1 MITKKPSSPKGGFF
15 LEQDNGKVFA
25 RISAKFKYLLIKN
38 ERMDTLLTIE
48 ERNAVLVS
56 MANLVEE
63 EKESI
68 LKANRIDL
76 DSYSGDDLAM
86 EDRLKVDDSKIEGM
100 IHSLKHLASQEDP
113 VGVERFRFTHEN
125 GMQVYNKT
133 ASFGTVMII
142 YESRPDVT
150 VEAAGIA
157 FKSANKILLKGG
169 KESLN
174 SNLKIV
180 ELWHKA
186 LEENDVAPG
195 WVEYLQFDRKQT
207 QEFLKNPDQ
216 PVDLIVPR
224 GGERLIQ
231 FVKENSSAQVIVSGR
246 GNNFVYV
253 HDKADTSIALD
264 IILNGKTGKISACNA
279 IDKVLIDSRL
289 PNKEKF
295 LKELL
300 NKLADNNVEVIAD
313 RSLEDLDG
321 VKPLESEDEWYQEFL
336 DYKALI
342 GEVDSVAEA
351 IAKINKYS
359 GGHSASIISKDD
371 KAAKQFMETVDNAAV
386 YHNASTRFTDGGQLG
401 LGGELAIST
410 DKLHQ
415 RGPIGLQHL
424 VTNKWYIHGNG
435 QIR

>member
-1 MITKKPSSPKGGFF
+1 
-15 LEQDNGKVFA
+15 
-25 RISAKFKYLLIKN
+25 
-38 ERMDTLLTIE
+38 MDTLLTIE
-48 ERNAVLVS
+48 ERNAVLIS

-63 EKESI
+63 EKQSI
-68 LKANRIDL
+68 LNSNKVDL

-100 IHSLKHLASQEDP
+100 VHSLKHLASQDDP
-113 VGVERFRFTHEN
+113 VGVERFRFKHEN

-157 FKSANKILLKGG
+157 FKSGNKILLKGG

-186 LEENDVAPG
+186 LEQNNVATG
-195 WVEYLQFDRKQT
+195 WVEYLQFDRKKT
-207 QEFLKNPDQ
+207 QEFLANPDQ

-224 GGERLIQ
+224 GGERLIK

-253 HDKADTSIALD
+253 HEKADTSIAID

-279 IDKVLIDSRL
+279 IDKILIDSRL
-289 PNKEKF
+289 PNKEEF
-295 LKELL
+295 LKELTG
-300 NKLADNNVEVIAD
+300 KLAENNVRIVAD
-313 RSLEDLDG
+313 RTLQDLEG
-321 VKPLESEDEWYQEFL
+321 VKPLENEDEWYQEFL

-342 GEVDSVAEA
+342 GEVDSVSEA

-359 GGHSASIISKDD
+359 GGHSSSIISMDD
-371 KAAKQFMETVDNAAV
+371 NAAQKFMETVDNAAV

-424 VTNKWYIHGNG
+424 VTNKWYIHGSG